1 MSQTTVAKRYA
12 QAIFELAS
20 KQNILTE
27 VSADFQE
34 LKKVIASNEEF
45 MALLNAPKISSDR
58 KKELIAQILT
68 GAQPI
73 VVNMIQFLIEK
84 KRLNELSAVADQYQ
98 ALAAAAQGTA
108 DAKVFS
114 TRELTAGERAEI
126 SVAFGKLVG
135 KEQLNITNIIDASLI
150 GGVRVQIGNYIF
162 DSTVAAKLE
171 DLKRVLVG

>member
-1 MSQTTVAKRYA
+1 MSQSTVAKRYA

-27 VSADFQE
+27 VSADFKE

-84 KRLNELSAVADQYQ
+84 KRLNELSAVADQFQ

-114 TRELTAGERAEI
+114 TRELTAEERAEI

-162 DSTVAAKLE
+162 DSTVASKLE

>member
-1 MSQTTVAKRYA
+1 MSQSTVANRYA
-12 QAIFELAS
+12 QAIFELAA

-27 VSADFQE
+27 VGSDLQE
-34 LKKVIASNEEF
+34 IKKVLASNNEF
-45 MALLNAPKISSDR
+45 MALLTAPKLSTDR
-58 KKELIAQILT
+58 KKELITQILT

-73 VVNMIQFLIEK
+73 VINMIQFLIEK
-84 KRLNELSAVADQYQ
+84 KRLNELPAVAEQYQ

-108 DAKVFS
+108 DAKVYS
-114 TRELTAGERAEI
+114 TRELTAEERAEI

-162 DSTVAAKLE
+162 DSTVASKLE
-171 DLKRVLVG
+171 DLKRVLVS

>member
-20 KQNILTE
+20 KQNILIE

-108 DAKVFS
+108 DAKVYS
-114 TRELTAGERAEI
+114 TRELTAQERAEI
-126 SVAFGKLVG
+126 SGAFGKLVG

-162 DSTVAAKLE
+162 DSTVASKLE

>member
-162 DSTVAAKLE
+162 DSTVASKLE

>member
-34 LKKVIASNEEF
+34 LKKIIASNDEF
-45 MALLNAPKISSDR
+45 MALLNAPKISADR

-84 KRLNELSAVADQYQ
+84 KRLNELVSVVDQYQ

-108 DAKVFS
+108 DAKVYS
-114 TRELTAGERAEI
+114 TRELTAQERAEI
-126 SVAFGKLVG
+126 SGAFGKLVG

-162 DSTVAAKLE
+162 DSTVASKLE

>member
-1 MSQTTVAKRYA
+1 MSQSTVAKRYA

-34 LKKVIASNEEF
+34 LKKVIASNDEF
-45 MALLNAPKISSDR
+45 MALLNAPKISADR
-58 KKELIAQILT
+58 KKELIAQILS

-73 VVNMIQFLIEK
+73 VVNMVQFLIEK
-84 KRLNELSAVADQYQ
+84 KRLNELVSVADHYQ
-98 ALAAAAQGTA
+98 ALAATAQGTA

-114 TRELTAGERAEI
+114 TRELTAEERAEI

-162 DSTVAAKLE
+162 DSTVASKLE

>member
-1 MSQTTVAKRYA
+1 MSQSTVAKRYA

-45 MALLNAPKISSDR
+45 MALLNAPKISTDR

-84 KRLNELSAVADQYQ
+84 KRLNELSAVADQFQ
-98 ALAAAAQGTA
+98 ALADAAQGTA

-114 TRELTAGERAEI
+114 TRELTAEERAEI

>member
-34 LKKVIASNEEF
+34 LKKVIASNDEF
-45 MALLNAPKISSDR
+45 MALLNAPKISADR

-84 KRLNELSAVADQYQ
+84 KRLNELVSVVDQYQ

-108 DAKVFS
+108 DAKVYS
-114 TRELTAGERAEI
+114 TRELTAQERAEI
-126 SVAFGKLVG
+126 SGAFGKLVG